1 MLAAIL
7 KSPGCLELEEVQDP
21 QCPKGGALLEVSAC
35 AVCGTDVKMRRM
47 GHKDLAYPRIL
58 GHEIVGR
65 IAEIDRDCGLDEGD
79 LVQVWPGIACGKCRP
94 CQKEEDNRCREMK
107 ILGFNQDGGFAEML
121 ALPWQCISRGLN
133 LLPKGTN
140 PALAALAEPLA
151 CCINGQ
157 ETAGVCRGDRVLI
170 LGGGPI
176 GSLHALLAEA
186 AGAEKVMV
194 AERLQNRILQLKRHT
209 SADIISEDAEASDSL
224 DSLQKSLFSETE
236 GAGADVIMLATPQI
250 HIDSRLF
257 RLLAPGGRICV
268 FSGTGPENHSEPMD
282 LHAIHYRELTITGA
296 YGCSSRQNR
305 KAVEL
310 LTSGKIKADWVIT
323 KRARLEKIEDA
334 LNHSADR
341 SGMKSVVCGK

>member
-35 AVCGTDVKMRRM
+35 AVCGTDVKMRQM

-65 IAEIDRDCGLDEGD
+65 IAEIDRDCGLDKGD

-94 CQKEEDNRCREMK
+94 CQREEDNRCQEMK

-133 LLPKGTN
+133 LLPKGTD

-157 ETAGVCRGDRVLI
+157 EMAAVCRGDRVLI

-186 AGAEKVMV
+186 AGAEKVIV
-194 AERLQNRILQLKRHT
+194 VEQLQSRILQLKRHT
-209 SADIISEDAEASDSL
+209 NADVISADGNEAEFL
-224 DSLQKSLFSETE
+224 DSLEKTIFSETE
-236 GAGADVIMLATPQI
+236 GARVDVVMLAAPQI

-257 RLLAPGGRICV
+257 RLLAPGGRICI
-268 FSGTGPENHSEPMD
+268 FSGPGPGNYSELMD
-282 LHAIHYRELTITGA
+282 LRTIHYRELTITGS

-310 LTSGKIKADWVIT
+310 LSSGKIKANWVIT
-323 KRARLEKIEDA
+323 KRARLEKINDA